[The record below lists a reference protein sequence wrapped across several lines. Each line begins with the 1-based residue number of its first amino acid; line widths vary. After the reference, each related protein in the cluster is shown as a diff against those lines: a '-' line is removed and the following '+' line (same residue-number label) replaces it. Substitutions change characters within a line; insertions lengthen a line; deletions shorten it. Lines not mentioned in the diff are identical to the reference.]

1 MDSQKIKAIII
12 GALAAFGA
20 LYLGIAAATA
30 QLEAVA
36 WIVGGLIL
44 TVCLA
49 LGRRIWL
56 LLPLMTGISLV
67 LPLPGSFSTVL
78 LTQLLVI
85 GFLTLL
91 FLTRR
96 LPLEFR
102 VTELELICLLY
113 LCAVIQVYL
122 RNPVGL
128 NIFGGQMVGGKAYF
142 IFGVSFATAA
152 FLSILRIDP
161 NDLKWWVRL
170 SMIGA
175 LTNFGLGVAM
185 KLFPSIGYVLGA
197 SFATDVA
204 KETEQA
210 EGTATRVTFVR
221 GISSTLAIW
230 ISSRVSPLKACFH
243 PVYGSLILLSLCLA
257 AISGFRSE
265 LIGVGLFFV
274 IGIAYRGGFVSVL
287 ISSFL
292 AVAAVA
298 LLAVVNLIAP
308 LPPNVQRALTFLPG
322 TWEERYEED
331 AAGSTEW
338 RVLMWKE
345 ALLTDKWIQNK
356 WLGDGLGFSKAE
368 LSAMVAANESK
379 KTERT
384 ISGLSTSQENF
395 MISGGYHSGPVVTIR
410 TIGYV
415 GLFSL
420 FIGFIR
426 MMVHAHR
433 QIIRARGTE
442 WFSTVLFIC
451 IPIIAG
457 PLSWTFL
464 YGSFDGGA
472 GVLAMGCAMVR
483 ILERNLPLPAY
494 VVKRR

>member
-1 MDSQKIKAIII
+1 MDSNKLKIILVVV
-12 GALAAFGA
+12 LATFGA
-20 LYLGIAAATA
+20 LYLGVAVATA

-36 WIVGGLIL
+36 WVVGGLIL

-56 LLPLMTGISLV
+56 LLPLLTGISLV
-67 LPLPGSFSTVL
+67 LPLPGSFTTL
-78 LTQLLVI
+78 FLTQLLVL

-102 VTELELICLLY
+102 LTELELICLLY
-113 LCAVIQVYL
+113 LCAVIQVYV

-128 NIFGGQMVGGKAYF
+128 NIFGGETVGGKAYF

-170 SMIGA
+170 SIIGA
-175 LTNFGLGVAM
+175 LTNFGLGIAM

-197 SFATDVA
+197 SFATDVE
-204 KETEQA
+204 KETQQA
-210 EGTATRVTFVR
+210 EGTANRVSFVR
-221 GISSTLAIW
+221 GISSTLALW
-230 ISSRVSPLKACFH
+230 ISSRISPLKACFH
-243 PVYGSLILLSLCLA
+243 PVYGSLILLSLALA
-257 AISGFRSE
+257 AISGFRVQ
-265 LIGVGLFFV
+265 LIGVGLIFL

-287 ISSFL
+287 ISSFM

-298 LLAVVNLIAP
+298 LLAVVNLMAP

-338 RVLMWKE
+338 RILMWKE

-368 LSAMVAANESK
+368 LSAMIAANESQQA
-379 KTERT
+379 ERT
-384 ISGLSTSQENF
+384 ISGLTSGQENF

-415 GLFSL
+415 GLFIL
-420 FIGFIR
+420 FIGYIR

-442 WFSTVLFIC
+442 WFPTVLFIC

-472 GVLAMGCAMVR
+472 GILVMGCAMVR
-483 ILERNLPLPAY
+483 ILERNLPLPA
-494 VVKRR
+494 

>member
-1 MDSQKIKAIII
+1 MDSQKIKAFIIA
-12 GALAAFGA
+12 ALAIFGA

-36 WIVGGLIL
+36 WVLGGIIL
-44 TVCLA
+44 TIGFA
-49 LGRRIWL
+49 FGRRIWL
-56 LLPLMTGISLV
+56 LLPLMSGISLV
-67 LPLPGSFSTVL
+67 LPLPGSFTTL
-78 LTQLLVI
+78 FLTQLLVL

-96 LPLEFR
+96 LPLELR
-102 VTELELICLLY
+102 MTELEWICLLY

-170 SMIGA
+170 SIIGSLA
-175 LTNFGLGVAM
+175 NFSLGVAM
-185 KLFPSIGYVLGA
+185 RLFPSVGYVLGA
-197 SFATDVA
+197 SFATDVE
-204 KETEQA
+204 KETQQA
-210 EGTATRVTFVR
+210 EGTANRVSFVR

-230 ISSRVSPLKACFH
+230 ISSRISPLKACFH
-243 PVYGSLILLSLCLA
+243 PVYGSLILLSLALA
-257 AISGFRSE
+257 AISGFRTQ
-265 LIGVGLFFV
+265 LIDVGLLFL

-287 ISSFL
+287 VSSL
-292 AVAAVA
+292 MVTAAVA
-298 LLAVVNLIAP
+298 LLAVINLISP

-331 AAGSTEW
+331 AANSTEW

-368 LSAMVAANESK
+368 LSAIVAANESQQ
-379 KTERT
+379 TERT
-384 ISGLSTSQENF
+384 ISGLSSGQENF

-415 GLFSL
+415 GLFIL
-420 FIGFIR
+420 FMGYIL

-442 WFSTVLFIC
+442 WFPTVLFLC

-457 PLSWTFL
+457 PISWTFL
-464 YGSFDGGA
+464 YGSFDGSA
-472 GVLAMGCAMVR
+472 GILVMGCAMVR

>member
-1 MDSQKIKAIII
+1 MDFQKIKAIII
-12 GALAAFGA
+12 FALAAFGA

-30 QLEAVA
+30 QVEAVA
-36 WIVGGLIL
+36 WVFGGLIL

-56 LLPLMTGISLV
+56 LLPLMSSISLV
-67 LPLPGSFSTVL
+67 LPLPGSFTTL
-78 LTQLLVI
+78 FLTQLLVL

-91 FLTRR
+91 FLSRR

-128 NIFGGQMVGGKAYF
+128 NIFGGETVGGKAYF
-142 IFGVSFATAA
+142 IFGVSFATAV
-152 FLSILRIDP
+152 FLSMLRIDP

-170 SMIGA
+170 SIIGA

-185 KLFPSIGYVLGA
+185 KLFPSVGYVLGA
-197 SFATDVA
+197 SFSTDVEE
-204 KETEQA
+204 ETQQVD
-210 EGTATRVTFVR
+210 GTANRVSFVR
-221 GISSTLAIW
+221 GISSTLALW
-230 ISSRVSPLKACFH
+230 ISSRISPVKACFH
-243 PVYGSLILLSLCLA
+243 PFYGLLMLLSLTLA
-257 AISGFRSE
+257 AISGFRIQ
-265 LIGVGLFFV
+265 LIGVGLIFL
-274 IGIAYRGGFVSVL
+274 IGIAYRGGFASVL
-287 ISSFL
+287 VSSL
-292 AVAAVA
+292 MGTALVV
-298 LLAVVNLIAP
+298 LLAVVNLITP
-308 LPPNVQRALTFLPG
+308 LPPNIQRALTFLPG
-322 TWEERYEED
+322 TWEERYEKD

-356 WLGDGLGFSKAE
+356 WLGDGLGFSKLE
-368 LSAMVAANESK
+368 LRAMIAANENK
-379 KTERT
+379 NTERT
-384 ISGLSTSQENF
+384 ISGLSSIQENF

-415 GLFSL
+415 GLFIL
-420 FIGFIR
+420 FIGYIR
-426 MMVHAHR
+426 MMVNAHR

-442 WFSTVLFIC
+442 WFPTVLFIC

-457 PLSWTFL
+457 PLGWTFL
-464 YGSFDGGA
+464 YGSFEGGA
-472 GVLAMGCAMVR
+472 AILVMGCAMVR

-494 VVKRR
+494 VMKRR

>member
-1 MDSQKIKAIII
+1 MDSSKIKTI
-12 GALAAFGA
+12 ALIVVVAFAA

-56 LLPLMTGISLV
+56 LLPLMSGISLV
-67 LPLPGSFSTVL
+67 LPLPGSFTTL
-78 LTQLLVI
+78 FLTQLLVL
-85 GFLTLL
+85 GFLTMLL
-91 FLTRR
+91 LTRR
-96 LPLEFR
+96 LPLELR
-102 VTELELICLLY
+102 VTELELICFLY

-128 NIFGGQMVGGKAYF
+128 NIFGGETVGGKAYF

-170 SMIGA
+170 SIIGSLA
-175 LTNFGLGVAM
+175 NFSLGVAM
-185 KLFPSIGYVLGA
+185 RLFPSIGYVLGA
-197 SFATDVA
+197 SFATDVEE
-204 KETEQA
+204 ETQQA
-210 EGTATRVTFVR
+210 EGTANRVSFVR

-230 ISSRVSPLKACFH
+230 ISSRISPLKACFH
-243 PVYGSLILLSLCLA
+243 PVYGSLILLSLALA
-257 AISGFRSE
+257 AISGFRVQ
-265 LIGVGLFFV
+265 LIGVGLIFL

-287 ISSFL
+287 VSSL
-292 AVAAVA
+292 MVTAAVS
-298 LLAVVNLIAP
+298 LLAVVNLITP

-368 LSAMVAANESK
+368 LSAMVAVNESK

-384 ISGLSTSQENF
+384 ISGLSSGQENF

-415 GLFSL
+415 GLFIL
-420 FIGFIR
+420 FIGYIR

-442 WFSTVLFIC
+442 WFPTVLFIC
-451 IPIIAG
+451 IPIIAS

-472 GVLAMGCAMVR
+472 GILVMGCAMVR

-494 VVKRR
+494 VGKRR